1 MVRYQSVM
9 DGGRGRSGRDVPT
22 RTLVKQ
28 TIWLFVVP
36 ALVLC
41 GLVAWLLKDLPWR
54 NIGGDLANY
63 WPIALLFGA
72 PILLL
77 FLLWPRMRDW

>member
-1 MVRYQSVM
+1 M
-9 DGGRGRSGRDVPT
+9 
-22 RTLVKQ
+22 Q
-28 TIWLFVVP
+28 TIWMFLVP

-41 GLVAWLLKDLPWR
+41 GLVVWLLKDLPWGA
-54 NIGGDLANY
+54 IGLDLANY

-77 FLLWPRMRDW
+77 FLLWPRIRDM